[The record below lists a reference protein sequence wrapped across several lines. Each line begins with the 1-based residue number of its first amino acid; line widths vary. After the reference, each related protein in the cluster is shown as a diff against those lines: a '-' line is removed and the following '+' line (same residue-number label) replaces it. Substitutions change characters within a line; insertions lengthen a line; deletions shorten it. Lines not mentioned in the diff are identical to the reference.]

1 MEHLK
6 IGTKPA
12 VQGRKLQHD
21 QKEFLHRLEWHLGYF
36 IAPGSDLELLALSY
50 DALNYSPQLAAET
63 IRNIPKD
70 IIVDGAIKL

>member
-1 MEHLK
+1 MDHLMA
-6 IGTKPA
+6 GTKPA

-36 IAPGSDLELLALSY
+36 IAAGSDLELLALSY
-50 DALNYSPQLAAET
+50 DSLNYSPKLAAEA

-70 IIVDGAIKL
+70 IMVDGAIKL